1 MCTKKIKTKKVK
13 KSEECNKQELKIDN
27 NIIIII
33 IIIIMNN
40 NNNNNINNNNNDYND
55 SNRKGKALKGQLKRL

>member
-1 MCTKKIKTKKVK
+1 MRKKIKTKKVK

-27 NIIIII
+27 IIII
-33 IIIIMNN
+33 IIIIMNNN

>member
-1 MCTKKIKTKKVK
+1 MKTKKVK

-27 NIIIII
+27 NNIII
-33 IIIIMNN
+33 IIIIMTN

>member
-1 MCTKKIKTKKVK
+1 MHKKIKTKKVK
-13 KSEECNKQELKIDN
+13 KSEECNKQELKIVSN
-27 NIIIII
+27 I

-40 NNNNNINNNNNDYND
+40 NNNNNNNDYND

>member
-33 IIIIMNN
+33 IIMTN

>member
-1 MCTKKIKTKKVK
+1 MHKKIKTKKVK

-27 NIIIII
+27 II

-40 NNNNNINNNNNDYND
+40 NNNNNNNDYNE